1 MALVVVGSVHGSP
14 GATTTACGLAAALAA
29 GSAWGRAGLVEA
41 DADGGVLAARFAALR
56 ADRTL
61 VDLAAATRLSLDD
74 DEVASIAQRMWGA
87 VDVVVAPP
95 SPDEASSAL
104 RAGSARLAS
113 AFAASDRVWIVDVGR
128 IRPDGPAMPLLQF
141 ALAVVV
147 ACAPTFEQVAVA
159 GPRVAELARRGT
171 TATVVCVGD
180 GSYPATEVAATL
192 GAPLVGVIPW
202 DPRAVARF
210 SGGRVDDRRLRSSL
224 WWRSMC
230 ALGAIVDRSS
240 GGRTVP
246 ESVASEPVVR
256 GQR

>member
-1 MALVVVGSVHGSP
+1 
-14 GATTTACGLAAALAA
+14 
-29 GSAWGRAGLVEA
+29 LVEA
-41 DADGGVLAARFAALR
+41 DADGGVLAARFAGLR

-61 VDLAAATRLSLDD
+61 VDLAAAARLSVDD
-74 DEVASIAQRMWGA
+74 DEVASIAQRLWGA

-95 SPDEASSAL
+95 SPEEASSAM

-113 AFAASDRVWIVDVGR
+113 AFAASDRVWVVDVGR
-128 IRPDGPAMPLLQF
+128 IRPDGPAVPFLQS
-141 ALAVVV
+141 ADAVVV
-147 ACAPTFEQVAVA
+147 VCAPTFEQVAVA
-159 GPRVAELARRGT
+159 GPRVADVARRGM
-171 TATVVCVGD
+171 AAAVVCVGD

-210 SGGRVDDRRLRSSL
+210 SGGRVDDRRLRTSL

-230 ALGAIVDRSS
+230 AFGTVVDGSP
-240 GGRTVP
+240 GERTAP
-246 ESVASEPVVR
+246 ESATSEPVVG